1 MNKFILIAIFLFP
14 FSLSAQKLTFF
25 KLGSAEK
32 WWVVNHIFV
41 AKKAKEISQR
51 SVLLSDSVA
60 KAENFPNRQS
70 GGEKD
75 AFRHALWM
83 ALLAEEIGVKK
94 ALKLGIAHEKEN
106 RKDFEKGRKED
117 GALPDSVAVE
127 MDLFN
132 NTVGAKISEEC
143 TADSILICVKQKL
156 YTGELRI
163 VKMNLNGE
171 SLNGYDEPIPREL
184 WEGKWENARLLVP
197 SNELLKFQ
205 NQN

>member
-1 MNKFILIAIFLFP
+1 MLLISFGLQ
-14 FSLSAQKLTFF
+14 AQKMSFF
-25 KLGSAEK
+25 KLGSAER
-32 WWVVNHIFV
+32 WWVVSHIFV
-41 AKKAKEISQR
+41 AKKSKEITQR
-51 SVLLSDSVA
+51 SIQLSDSVA

-94 ALKLGIAHEKEN
+94 ALNLGIAHEKEN

-132 NTVGAKISEEC
+132 NSVGAKISEEC

-156 YTGELRI
+156 YDGEMKI
-163 VKMNLNGE
+163 VKMNLKGE
-171 SLNGYDEPIPREL
+171 SLNEYDEPIPRKL
-184 WEGKWENARLLVP
+184 WEGNWKNERLLVP
-197 SNELLKFQ
+197 SNELLKSQ

>member
-1 MNKFILIAIFLFP
+1 MNKLILTFLFLYSV
-14 FSLSAQKLTFF
+14 SLSAQKMTFF

-32 WWVVNHIFV
+32 WWVVSHIFV

-51 SVLLSDSVA
+51 SVQLSDSVA

-132 NTVGAKISEEC
+132 NSVGAKISEEC

-163 VKMNLNGE
+163 VKMNLEGE
-171 SLNGYDEPIPREL
+171 SLNRYDEPIPREL
-184 WEGKWENARLLVP
+184 WEGKWKNERLLVP

>member
-1 MNKFILIAIFLFP
+1 MLLISFGLQ
-14 FSLSAQKLTFF
+14 AQKMSFF
-25 KLGSAEK
+25 KLGSAER
-32 WWVVNHIFV
+32 WWVVSHIFV
-41 AKKAKEISQR
+41 AKKSKEITQR
-51 SVLLSDSVA
+51 SIQLSDSVA

-132 NTVGAKISEEC
+132 NSVSAKISEEC

-156 YTGELRI
+156 YDGEMKI
-163 VKMNLNGE
+163 VKMNLKGE
-171 SLNGYDEPIPREL
+171 SLNEYDEPIPREL
-184 WEGKWENARLLVP
+184 WEGNWKNERLLVP